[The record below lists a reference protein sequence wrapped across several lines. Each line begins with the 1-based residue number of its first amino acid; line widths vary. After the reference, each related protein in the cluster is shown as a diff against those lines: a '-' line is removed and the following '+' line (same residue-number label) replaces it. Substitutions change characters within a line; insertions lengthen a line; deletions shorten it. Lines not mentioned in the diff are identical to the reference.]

1 MTEPTTK
8 YIISSYRAE
17 IKVYSC
23 TKETAH
29 YVWLESKSKDYKGQ
43 VRSFQQRKKGYV
55 FDTWAEAHAALM
67 RRADDAL
74 AGARRQLEQAQGFA
88 GNVRGMKEPTHD

>member
-23 TKETAH
+23 TKENAN
-29 YVWLESKSKDYKGQ
+29 YVWLESKDCFGR
-43 VRSFQQRKKGYV
+43 VHGFRQRKKGDV
-55 FDTWAEAHAALM
+55 FDTWAEAHAELT

>member
-8 YIISSYRAE
+8 YIISSSYRAE

-23 TKETAH
+23 IKETAH
-29 YVWLESKSKDYKGQ
+29 YVWLESKDCKGR
-43 VRSFQQRKKGYV
+43 VWSSQQRKKGDV
-55 FDTWAEAHAALM
+55 FDTWAEAHAELI

-74 AGARRQLEQAQGFA
+74 AGARRQLELAQGFA